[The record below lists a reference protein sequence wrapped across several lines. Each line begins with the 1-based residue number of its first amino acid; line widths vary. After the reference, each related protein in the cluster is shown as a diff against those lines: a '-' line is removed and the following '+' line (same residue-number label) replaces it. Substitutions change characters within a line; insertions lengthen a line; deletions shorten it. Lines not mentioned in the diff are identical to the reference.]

1 MKYLMGVEKL
11 SSELSNNP
19 NPPETLETPK
29 KRNRKDYMTKYYAD
43 NKTQI
48 SERRKAAR
56 LENRDEINAQ
66 AKEEYAKNPTIREQ
80 RQEKNTKGW
89 QTYIERTNTDPAAKK
104 RHEDKLAKRRDRH
117 KERLATDP
125 EYRQRRE
132 KFKAA
137 QNEKRKQKTEE
148 NEPK

>member
-1 MKYLMGVEKL
+1 MGVRKL
-11 SSELSNNP
+11 SSELSNNH
-19 NPPETLETPK
+19 NAVDTPETAESAK
-29 KRNRKDYMTKYYAD
+29 KRNRQDYMAKYYAD
-43 NKTQI
+43 NKAQI

-56 LENRDEINAQ
+56 LEKRDELNAQ
-66 AKEEYAKNPTIREQ
+66 AKEEYATNPAIREQ
-80 RQEKNTKGW
+80 RHEKNAKGW

-104 RHEDKLAKRRDRH
+104 RHEEKLAKRRDRH

-132 KFKAA
+132 NFKAA
-137 QNEKRKQKTEE
+137 QHKRRKQKTEG